1 MVCPPTVA
9 SLGRQSHP
17 SAGRTTTPRLKWF
30 STNTGS
36 IRVVARRELRQ
47 PSATS
52 FADIFSIDGARAI
65 RVMMV
70 DPTRLSIGRSYI
82 AERED
87 GNKLADVCV
96 RAAKATVLVR
106 IESHHVHGYRG
117 ADGRLGS
124 LPAPERKRSQC
135 PDSTHCGHCNR
146 QTATQY
152 LPRAAEPGRNALR
165 PRARLSRRNRAG
177 RMIAISHPCPIA
189 RSLSAN
195 A

>member
-30 STNTGS
+30 STKTGS
-36 IRVVARRELRQ
+36 IRSVGRRGLRQ
-47 PSATS
+47 PSAAS

-65 RVMMV
+65 WVMMV

-96 RAAKATVLVR
+96 RAAKATVLVSHREPPCLRVPGGRTAALGHYLPLSGSGRNVR
-106 IESHHVHGYRG
+106 IPPIAGI
-117 ADGRLGS
+117 ATGRPPRSTSLGRPN
-124 LPAPERKRSQC
+124 PAAMR
-135 PDSTHCGHCNR
+135 CGHG
-146 QTATQY
+146 
-152 LPRAAEPGRNALR
+152 PGCRGGIGLNV
-165 PRARLSRRNRAG
+165 
-177 RMIAISHPCPIA
+177 
-189 RSLSAN
+189 
-195 A
+195 